1 MKYKDVISQFNINL
15 KDAVKR
21 DPSLKEQDGFILSDI
36 KGSISL
42 IIQENKINESK
53 DYMLKKGITGL
64 IINMSLGYTKLDVDF
79 LSDFNFIE
87 YLNIVHQ
94 PLGDTKAINSLHG
107 LKSLVLYAYFF
118 TEIDFN
124 NFSNLQECSILHWT
138 PNAKNLFNCT
148 KLKKLYLRSYKKKDL
163 SELEN
168 LKLLEELRV
177 DNSPIKS
184 LKGLSE
190 LKSIKELDFGG
201 LTKLTDID
209 EIKELPLLNK
219 LNIQSCKKIPFEKL
233 WQLKNLK
240 WLNLS
245 DIGNIPTIKGI
256 EQLNML
262 EEVYMVGDTKIL
274 DGDTS
279 PLLKLANIK
288 KVGLAH
294 LSHYKPTTLEI
305 QAKIEGKDLK
315 TLLQEYSHMRIYNK
329 MLKEINIRNKFKR

>member
-1 MKYKDVISQFNINL
+1 MQN
-15 KDAVKR
+15 
-21 DPSLKEQDGFILSDI
+21 
-36 KGSISL
+36 
-42 IIQENKINESK
+42 
-53 DYMLKKGITGL
+53 
-64 IINMSLGYTKLDVDF
+64 
-79 LSDFNFIE
+79 
-87 YLNIVHQ
+87 
-94 PLGDTKAINSLHG
+94 
-107 LKSLVLYAYFF
+107 
-118 TEIDFN
+118 
-124 NFSNLQECSILHWT
+124 
-138 PNAKNLFNCT
+138 
-148 KLKKLYLRSYKKKDL
+148 LKKLKDL
-163 SELEN
+163 DL
-168 LKLLEELRV
+168 
-177 DNSPIKS
+177 
-184 LKGLSE
+184 GL
-190 LKSIKELDFGG
+190 

-209 EIKELPLLNK
+209 DIKNLPLLNK

-315 TLLQEYSHMRIYNK
+315 TLLKEYKHMRIYK
-329 MLKEINIRNKFKR
+329 KILKEISTQ